1 MRPREGALGDA
12 YDVIE
17 TYLALDPGK
26 SKLREDR
33 LTAPRGTYVW
43 VSIISFTN
51 PIENSYFLEGSTSQ
65 NEGWLAA
72 ERILYKYFSRLFPR
86 MSDEEMDESDEEM
99 DEITAIE
106 DAEDRVT
113 FLVDQIRDRVL
124 TNEQELVVDVYSTLV
139 RQ

>member
-1 MRPREGALGDA
+1 MRPHKGALGDA

-65 NEGWLAA
+65 KEGWLAA

-86 MSDEEMDESDEEM
+86 MSDEEM